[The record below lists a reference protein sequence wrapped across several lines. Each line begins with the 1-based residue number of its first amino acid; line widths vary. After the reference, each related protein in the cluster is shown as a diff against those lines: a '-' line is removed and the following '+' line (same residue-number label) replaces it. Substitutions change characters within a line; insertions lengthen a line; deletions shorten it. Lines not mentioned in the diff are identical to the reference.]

1 MPTLSVILPVYNV
14 ESYLRKCVD
23 SILNQT
29 YKDFELII
37 VDDGSTDQSSNIC
50 DMYETHPLVTVIH
63 RKNGGLSAA
72 RNTGIAVA
80 KGEYITF
87 CDSDDW
93 IDSEM
98 YSQMMRSIKK
108 DNSDIVVCGHRVV
121 SESGKVLEEVTTEDM
136 VLDGKTATK
145 YILEDKSIQSFAWNK
160 IYRKE
165 LFKEIRYPENRI
177 YEDTACTYLLFYE
190 SHQVSLLHNV
200 YYNYLRRANSIC
212 LSANK
217 DVYRKRM
224 VDNFRAFYERYQ
236 FSVAHEEFID
246 IVPICAKKAFM
257 MGRNICHTY
266 CKDDSLISK
275 EIFQNV
281 VSKIMELSTKF
292 QLSWKYS
299 IELCLMKLSLKWY
312 TIIVST
318 FYQLK
323 R

>member
-1 MPTLSVILPVYNV
+1 MPTLSVVLPVYNV
-14 ESYLRKCVD
+14 ESYLRKCID

-37 VDDGSTDQSSNIC
+37 VDDGSTDQSSEIC
-50 DMYETHPLVTVIH
+50 DTYLTNPFVTVIH
-63 RKNGGLSAA
+63 RQNGGLSTA
-72 RNTGIAVA
+72 RNTGIEAA

-93 IDSEM
+93 IEPEM
-98 YSQMMRSIKK
+98 YSQMVRNIKET
-108 DNSDIVVCGHRVV
+108 NSDIVVCGHRVV

-145 YILEDKSIQSFAWNK
+145 YILEDKLIQSFAWNK
-160 IYRKE
+160 IYKKT
-165 LFKEIRYPENRI
+165 LFNDIRYPENRI

-212 LSANK
+212 LSVNK
-217 DVYRKRM
+217 DVYRKRI

-236 FSVAHEEFID
+236 FSVAHEDLID
-246 IVPICAKKAFM
+246 IVPICTEKAFM
-257 MGRNICHTY
+257 MGRNICHIY

-275 EIFQNV
+275 DIFQNV
-281 VSKIMELSTKF
+281 VPKIINLSTRF
-292 QLSWKYS
+292 HLSWKYS
-299 IELCLMKLSLKWY
+299 IELCLMKQSLKWY
-312 TIIVST
+312 AIVVST
-318 FYQLK
+318 FYKLK